1 MTYIDMLNKFYDFC
15 EQNIVS
21 SNAQLLFYKLLQIN
35 NKFAWKEW
43 FRMSNKAISEMIGV
57 SENTFKRCRNELKD
71 LGLIDF
77 SHSFKNGHMGTITE
91 YCITY
96 NLHNT
101 KSDTKSDTNVD
112 INIDTNIDTKSDTKS
127 DTKVDTIN
135 RYKTKTKK
143 EKDISK
149 DISKKKFVPPTAEE
163 VKEYCDSRNNSV
175 DPEKF
180 VDFYASKG
188 WMVGKNKMK
197 DWKAAVRTWEHKSEQ
212 EAEKPKARARPKKA
226 AEKESEEEYFRK
238 RAEEIELH
246 NIFEPD
252 GSRIFGEIQ
261 KMFPNLEYSEV
272 DSLYDKF
279 CVIYNTRN
287 LGEAATWEA
296 WKKECLK
303 VGDV

>member
-1 MTYIDMLNKFYDFC
+1 M
-15 EQNIVS
+15 
-21 SNAQLLFYKLLQIN
+21 
-35 NKFAWKEW
+35 
-43 FRMSNKAISEMIGV
+43 
-57 SENTFKRCRNELKD
+57 
-71 LGLIDF
+71 
-77 SHSFKNGHMGTITE
+77 
-91 YCITY
+91 
-96 NLHNT
+96 
-101 KSDTKSDTNVD
+101 
-112 INIDTNIDTKSDTKS
+112 
-127 DTKVDTIN
+127 
-135 RYKTKTKK
+135 
-143 EKDISK
+143 
-149 DISKKKFVPPTAEE
+149 EE
-163 VKEYCDSRNNSV
+163 VKEYCGSRNNSV

-212 EAEKPKARARPKKA
+212 ESEKPKARAKPKKA
-226 AEKESEEEYFRK
+226 AEEESEEEYFRK

>member
-1 MTYIDMLNKFYDFC
+1 M
-15 EQNIVS
+15 
-21 SNAQLLFYKLLQIN
+21 
-35 NKFAWKEW
+35 
-43 FRMSNKAISEMIGV
+43 
-57 SENTFKRCRNELKD
+57 
-71 LGLIDF
+71 
-77 SHSFKNGHMGTITE
+77 
-91 YCITY
+91 
-96 NLHNT
+96 
-101 KSDTKSDTNVD
+101 DTVETPVKTPVE
-112 INIDTNIDTKSDTKS
+112 TPVKTPVETPG
-127 DTKVDTIN
+127 IN
-135 RYKTKTKK
+135 RYKPKTKK

-149 DISKKKFVPPTAEE
+149 DISKKKFVPPTTEE

-212 EAEKPKARARPKKA
+212 ESEKPKARAKPKKA
-226 AEKESEEEYFRK
+226 AEEESEEEYFRK